1 MSNVLLLRTA
11 KQREEGLLDDVLD
24 AAERCID
31 EIGLAATSF
40 ELIAE
45 RTRLSCRSLLQ
56 RFEDKDALV
65 RALLERNYM
74 RPIRQMWLVERPA
87 DVHVVD
93 FIAGLLEDWLLQQIN
108 IKRTRIDLELH
119 LATLRD
125 PVLAAFVRLQSA
137 SLIEHLSALLKRLLR
152 GHTDTA
158 SSEHEFQ
165 ARVFAV
171 AAMCGGLHSV
181 MTSGMELKRMHL
193 QLILRESLSGI
204 LKSRRCNPETA
215 LPRDCRLRSRQLP
228 VRIQSADD
236 VDACSAAR
244 ALAASKSWLTN
255 WCASSPAPLAACHRS
270 GGKRERSNVMRCI
283 RSLANAIRSPSFM
296 AGPGLSSSGVVTI
309 STAASR
315 HASVAPNSRARRPLC
330 PGV

>member
-1 MSNVLLLRTA
+1 MSNVLQLRTA
-11 KQREEGLLDDVLD
+11 KQREELLVDDVLD

-31 EIGLAATSF
+31 EIGLSATSF

-45 RTRLSCRSLLQ
+45 RTRLSCGSLLQ

-74 RPIRQMWLVERPA
+74 RAIRQMWLVERPA
-87 DVHVVD
+87 NVHVVD
-93 FIAGLLEDWLLQQIN
+93 FIAGLLEDWLLQEIN

-125 PVLAAFVRLQSA
+125 PVLAAFMRRQSA

-181 MTSGMELKRMHL
+181 MTSGMELNRMHL

-204 LKSRRCNPETA
+204 LKSA
-215 LPRDCRLRSRQLP
+215 P
-228 VRIQSADD
+228 V
-236 VDACSAAR
+236 
-244 ALAASKSWLTN
+244 
-255 WCASSPAPLAACHRS
+255 
-270 GGKRERSNVMRCI
+270 
-283 RSLANAIRSPSFM
+283 
-296 AGPGLSSSGVVTI
+296 
-309 STAASR
+309 
-315 HASVAPNSRARRPLC
+315 
-330 PGV
+330 